1 MRVNHSCIDGQ
12 RVWRGDS
19 SHVSLRRCDCVPCS
33 ELDLSSNV
41 VSSLPRDMS
50 ALANLTVLN
59 LDDNPI
65 R

>member
-1 MRVNHSCIDGQ
+1 
-12 RVWRGDS
+12 
-19 SHVSLRRCDCVPCS
+19 
-33 ELDLSSNV
+33 LDLSSNV